1 MTLASSVRL
10 ALGLGLAALGF
21 RLAPSARASVPDR
34 TDVWVSGRDG
44 YHTYRI
50 PSILRAANGDL
61 LAFCEGRVNGGGDAG
76 DIDMLMKRSTDG
88 GRTWGTQQ
96 VIWNDA
102 DNTCGNPCPVL
113 DVKTGKLWMLA
124 THNPGL
130 AHERDIRT
138 GKGAGTRTVWVFH
151 SSDHGHT
158 WSQPVEITAATKD
171 ASWGWYATGP
181 GVGIQIRSG
190 ANAGR
195 LVIPCDHSYPS
206 GENEV
211 EHGSHAIYSD
221 DHGATWRLGG
231 VIRPAVNECQVV
243 ELFGPEGEL
252 LMNLRS
258 YFKRS
263 VRTISRSA
271 DGGQTW
277 TAPVDAPPLVEPVCQ
292 ASIVRW
298 DNAGGHAPGSLLFSN
313 PADPRK
319 RVRLTV
325 RASRDNGATWPFSL
339 LLHDGPAAYSCLVDL
354 APGEAACLYESGE
367 ARPYERITFARFSAS
382 ALFGQTP

>member
-21 RLAPSARASVPDR
+21 HLAPSAHAGGPDR
-34 TDVWVSGRDG
+34 TDVWISGQDG

-50 PSILRAANGDL
+50 PSVLRAANGDL

-88 GRTWGTQQ
+88 GRTWSAQQ

-102 DNTCGNPCPVL
+102 DHTCGNPCPVL

-138 GKGAGTRTVWVFH
+138 GKSAGTRTVWVFH

-171 ASWGWYATGP
+171 PSWGWYATGP

-190 ANAGR
+190 VHAGR

-206 GENEV
+206 GENEA

-243 ELFGPEGEL
+243 ELFEPAGEL

-263 VRTISRSA
+263 LRTISRSA
-271 DGGQTW
+271 DGGLTW

-298 DNAGGHAPGSLLFSN
+298 DNAGGQAPGALLFSN
-313 PADPRK
+313 PADPKK
-319 RVRLTV
+319 RVLLTV

-339 LLHDGPAAYSCLVDL
+339 VLHAGPAAYSCLVDL
-354 APGEAACLYESGE
+354 APGEAACLYENGQ